1 MSLIHDA
8 LKSMDAD
15 APQPSRPG
23 SSVRVSASGQR
34 GRPAWLDGLLAFG
47 VVVGAGVVGWYVWQ
61 GRVLPERAPTP
72 DAAAVVNVEPHTAPQ
87 APVQEAVQGSDS
99 GSTDVAL
106 AGAPAAAPVAPPQAA
121 PIDDVPAPAGAAPRE
136 AGSAAAVSGSPAAA
150 ADSAAV
156 AAAAPARPAA
166 RPQATSQHRRAHT
179 SVRRAAV
186 PAAPASPP
194 APKADDTPV
203 QVRFTRFVAAMRS
216 GQTSDAERELS
227 ALKAVL
233 PADALGLQ
241 RAQAWFDLRTG
252 NEARAAK
259 AYRGILERLPGD
271 AEAAINLASIQA
283 QEADQEGARATL
295 DAAARLN
302 PDSAALRAALAQYTP
317 NVRQ

>member
-23 SSVRVSASGQR
+23 SSVRVSAAGQR

-61 GRVLPERAPTP
+61 GRVLPERAPMP
-72 DAAAVVNVEPHTAPQ
+72 DAVAVANVEPHTAPQ

-106 AGAPAAAPVAPPQAA
+106 AGAPAAAPAAPPQAA

-136 AGSAAAVSGSPAAA
+136 AGSAVSGSPAAA

-166 RPQATSQHRRAHT
+166 RPQASSQHRRAHT
-179 SVRRAAV
+179 SARRAAV

-194 APKADDTPV
+194 VPKADDTPV

-216 GQTSDAERELS
+216 GQTSGAERELS
-227 ALKAVL
+227 ARKAVL

-259 AYRGILERLPGD
+259 AYRGIPERLPGD

-283 QEADQEGARATL
+283 QEADQDGARATL

>member
-23 SSVRVSASGQR
+23 SSVRLSAAGRR

-61 GRVLPERAPTP
+61 GSMLPKPAPEP
-72 DAAAVVNVEPHTAPQ
+72 DAVAAANVEPHAAPQ
-87 APVQEAVQGSDS
+87 APAQAVQGPDS
-99 GSTDVAL
+99 GGTDVAL
-106 AGAPAAAPVAPPQAA
+106 AGAPAAASVAPPQAVPA
-121 PIDDVPAPAGAAPRE
+121 NDVTAPAGAAPRE

-150 ADSAAV
+150 ADSAGV

-186 PAAPASPP
+186 PAAPTSPP
-194 APKADDTPV
+194 GPKADDTPV
-203 QVRFTRFVAAMRS
+203 QVRFTRFVAAMRG
-216 GQTSDAERELS
+216 GQTTDAERELT

-233 PADALGLQ
+233 PANALGLQ

-283 QEADQEGARATL
+283 KEADQEGARATL

>member
-1 MSLIHDA
+1 MSRWPVRLRPR
-8 LKSMDAD
+8 LQRRRKRRPSTMCRRRL
-15 APQPSRPG
+15 APRRAKLGPLR
-23 SSVRVSASGQR
+23 RFL
-34 GRPAWLDGLLAFG
+34 GR
-47 VVVGAGVVGWYVWQ
+47 
-61 GRVLPERAPTP
+61 LPRL
-72 DAAAVVNVEPHTAPQ
+72 
-87 APVQEAVQGSDS
+87 PVQ
-99 GSTDVAL
+99 
-106 AGAPAAAPVAPPQAA
+106 P
-121 PIDDVPAPAGAAPRE
+121 
-136 AGSAAAVSGSPAAA
+136 
-150 ADSAAV
+150 
-156 AAAAPARPAA
+156 
-166 RPQATSQHRRAHT
+166 TSQHRRAHT

-194 APKADDTPV
+194 VPKADDTPV

-283 QEADQEGARATL
+283 QEADQDGARATL